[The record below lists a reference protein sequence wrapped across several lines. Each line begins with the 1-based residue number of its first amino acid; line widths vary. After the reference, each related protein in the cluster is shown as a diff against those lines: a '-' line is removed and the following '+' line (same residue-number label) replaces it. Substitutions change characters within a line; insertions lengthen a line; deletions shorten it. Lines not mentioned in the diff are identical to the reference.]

1 MALFFEPV
9 TFDRS
14 FYSMRRD
21 LDRMLRELID
31 AASRGTPAGDAAA
44 DGDDPVEQ
52 AAASFSPR
60 MDVVET
66 DSEIVIKLDTPGV
79 PKDNITVEV
88 HDRVLTI
95 AGEANVDG
103 EKVDGTVHVRERY
116 TGKFERQMALPPA
129 ADTDAIKAA
138 SVDGVLTV
146 TVPKK
151 AEVAEKRQIAV
162 E

>member
-1 MALFFEPV
+1 MALIFEPL

-14 FYSMRRD
+14 FYSMRRE
-21 LDRMLRELID
+21 LDRMLRDLYE
-31 AASRGTPAGDAAA
+31 AASRGGAAGDAA
-44 DGDDPVEQ
+44 DGDDPVDQ

-66 DSEIVIKLDTPGV
+66 ESEIVIKLDTPGV
-79 PKDNITVEV
+79 PKENITVEV

-116 TGKFERQMALPPA
+116 AGKFERQMALPPA

>member
-1 MALFFEPV
+1 MALFFQPI

-14 FYSMRRD
+14 LYSMRRD
-21 LDRMLRELID
+21 FDRMLRELID
-31 AASRGTPAGDAAA
+31 AASRGAPAADAAA
-44 DGDDPVEQ
+44 ESDDPVEQ
-52 AAASFSPR
+52 TAASFSPR

-79 PKDNITVEV
+79 PKENITVEV

-95 AGEANVDG
+95 AGEANIDG